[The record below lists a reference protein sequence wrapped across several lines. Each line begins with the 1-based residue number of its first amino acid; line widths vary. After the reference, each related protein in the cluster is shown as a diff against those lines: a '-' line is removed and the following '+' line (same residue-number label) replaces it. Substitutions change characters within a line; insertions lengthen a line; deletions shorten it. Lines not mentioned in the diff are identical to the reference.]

1 MNDYE
6 AGRCWESNAEAWTR
20 LARAGWDVF
29 RDHINTPA
37 FFEMLPPVAGLR
49 GLDIG
54 CGEGHNTRL
63 LKERGAAVYAFD
75 IAPAFVRRAAEAGG
89 EIAWAV
95 ASAQALPF
103 PSGAFDFATAFMTL
117 MDVPAPDEALRETA
131 RVLKPGGW
139 LQFSISH
146 PCFDTPHRRKVRD
159 ANGRAVAIET
169 GGYFDKTPVW
179 IDE

>member
-63 LKERGAAVYAFD
+63 LKARGAAIFAFD
-75 IAPAFVRRAAEAGG
+75 IAPGFVRRAAEAGG
-89 EIAWAV
+89 DIAWAV

-103 PSGAFDFATAFMTL
+103 PSGAFDFATAF
-117 MDVPAPDEALRETA
+117 
-131 RVLKPGGW
+131 
-139 LQFSISH
+139 
-146 PCFDTPHRRKVRD
+146 
-159 ANGRAVAIET
+159 
-169 GGYFDKTPVW
+169 
-179 IDE
+179 